1 MSFMAEMPSSS
12 TLSIPLDITIFFPP
26 IMLQLIYV
34 SLGIGR
40 FGSCKYESQV
50 RD

>member
-1 MSFMAEMPSSS
+1 MSFMAEMPSSA
-12 TLSIPLDITIFFPP
+12 TLSIPLDITFFSL

-34 SLGIGR
+34 ALGIGR